1 MNKSPETFD
10 NTQGPG
16 QISPGQREDA
26 SCSDSYLQKKYMD
39 ILQNISEGYYETDIQ
54 GNLEFFNE
62 SLCRILGYHTIDLA
76 GMNYRTFTIGD
87 DHHRVFETFNSV
99 YTSGKG
105 VELFEWN
112 IKRKDGKIRHVEASA
127 FPIINAPG
135 IITGFRGIIKDVTKR
150 KMAEDAL
157 KKRDEEYRHLVENS
171 SMIIFSTDTDLNVTS
186 VNPVIQHK
194 LGFIE
199 EDMKGNSIRDILYRD
214 PADINNIISGTFTQ
228 HVEEVLLHNGKDVRF
243 KAVCR
248 HKYLNEP
255 VTLQFKIDPIV
266 TDNTITGIIGFA
278 SYPSEDPLQ
287 EYASEYH
294 AVYEI
299 ENKLTIV
306 EEISHRLTRD
316 LFRHLSVDQV
326 NMVRLGL
333 RETIINAIEHG
344 NFEITF
350 DEKSEA
356 KYFSAYINLIAERR
370 MLPGH
375 AGKKVFIDYHLTP
388 ERVRYIIRDQGN
400 GFSYNDFLNTTQ
412 QKTDEI
418 PIHHGRGIALTLK
431 SFDTVHYNDQG
442 NEVTLIKFFNT

>member
-1 MNKSPETFD
+1 MFHSTGENPQRSPLEQVSESNNDFM
-10 NTQGPG
+10 
-16 QISPGQREDA
+16 
-26 SCSDSYLQKKYMD
+26 LQKKYMD
-39 ILQNISEGYYETDIQ
+39 ILQNISEGYYETDIR
-54 GNLEFFNE
+54 GNLTFFNE
-62 SLCRILGYHTIDLA
+62 SLSRILGYHKIDLT

-87 DHHRVFETFNSV
+87 DRHRVFETFNSV

-105 VELFEWN
+105 FELFVWN
-112 IKRKDGKIRHVEASA
+112 IKRRDGEIRYVEASA
-127 FPIINAPG
+127 FPIITAPG

-150 KMAEDAL
+150 KKAEDAL

-171 SMIIFSTDTDLNVTS
+171 SMIIFSTDTGLNVTS
-186 VNPVIQHK
+186 VNPVIQLK

-199 EDMKGNSIRDILYRD
+199 EDIQGKSIKEILYRD
-214 PADINNIISGTFTQ
+214 PADGNNIISGTFTQ

-255 VTLQFKIDPIV
+255 VILQFKIDPIV
-266 TDNTITGIIGFA
+266 TDDTITGIIGFA

-287 EYASEYH
+287 EYATEYH

-316 LFRHLSVDQV
+316 LFRYLSIDQV
-326 NMVRLGL
+326 NMVRLGV
-333 RETIINAIEHG
+333 REIIINAIEHG
-344 NFEITF
+344 NFEISF
-350 DEKSEA
+350 EEKSEA

-370 MLPGH
+370 MRPDH
-375 AGKKVFIDYHLTP
+375 ASKKVFIDYHLTP

-400 GFSYNDFLNTTQ
+400 GFRYNDFLNATQ
-412 QKTDEI
+412 QKPDAI
-418 PIHHGRGIALTLK
+418 LLHHGRGIALTLK
-431 SFDTVHYNDQG
+431 SFDTVRYNDSG
-442 NEVTLIKFFNT
+442 NEVTLVRFFNK